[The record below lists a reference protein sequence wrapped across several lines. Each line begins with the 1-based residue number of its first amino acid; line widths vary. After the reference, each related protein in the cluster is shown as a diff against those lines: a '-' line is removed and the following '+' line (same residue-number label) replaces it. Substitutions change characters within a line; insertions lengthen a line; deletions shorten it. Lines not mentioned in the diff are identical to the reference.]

1 MFKTERD
8 LQELVHMKPQIVLGG
23 IPEISPDY
31 CKDVPPVLS
40 LGRETPLNSGPI
52 DNLFIDANGILT
64 LVECKRYCDSRLKR
78 DVYSQAINYAADLH
92 NMLHSFNGAAFID
105 EFFRIVSRSD
115 GIEYK
120 TFDELLAALAK
131 APILQTK
138 DIDNWRTQFKDRL
151 EFNIKS
157 RLFRII
163 ILCGPSPD
171 STFSVGPVRN
181 LMQLMRFAEKENAN
195 YDLLLMDIRETLSDG
210 YASKI
215 IWRRYAPLPQIE
227 LFASLSRDNTRG
239 IEAMKE
245 LRDLMAAKNKAAE
258 ESLMRLLILLNE
270 NGYFVEENTNGL
282 AIYRNDKRSI
292 FTLIKMEESGW
303 KIVRHQLRK
312 GEPLYPQIEA
322 KMLPPHLGGQQ
333 VKINEK
339 QSSASGTAGVMY
351 EIVIT
356 PVYDQLPS
364 PELFRELSP

>member
-1 MFKTERD
+1 MFKAERD
-8 LQELVHMKPQIVLGG
+8 LQELVHLKPEIVLGG

-31 CKDVPPVLS
+31 CNDVPPVLS

-52 DNLFIDANGILT
+52 DNIFIDANGILT

-105 EFFRIVSRSD
+105 EFFRIVSRSND
-115 GIEYK
+115 IGYK
-120 TFDELLAALAK
+120 TFELVAALAT

-227 LFASLSRDNTRG
+227 LFASMSRDNTRG

-245 LRDLMAAKNKAAE
+245 LRDVMAAKNKAAAA
-258 ESLMRLLILLNE
+258 SLMRLLNLLSE
-270 NGYFVEENTNGL
+270 NGYFVAENTSGL
-282 AIYRNDKRSI
+282 AIYRNDKKSI
-292 FTLIKMEESGW
+292 FTLIKIEETGW

-312 GEPLYPQIEA
+312 GEPLYPHIEA
-322 KMLPPHLGGQQ
+322 KTLPQHLGGQQ
-333 VKINEK
+333 VKIISK

-356 PVYDQLPS
+356 PDYDRLPS
-364 PELFRELSP
+364 PELFQELSP